1 MSNLSDVLGK
11 PNKKHS
17 SKVKGK
23 GKKKSAEPPQ
33 KGKKN
38 HRAFGVTNIVSAKR
52 ILQRNL
58 DKQQQKE
65 VVPLTSREETIP
77 PPTLIVVMG
86 PKGVGKTTLIRSL
99 VKIYTGQNMTDC
111 NGPITVIAGQKKRL
125 TFFECPLDLY
135 SMTDLAK
142 IADLVILMIDASYGL
157 EMETFEFL
165 NLLQL
170 HGFPKVCGLLTNLDK
185 FRNIKTLQKT
195 KKEIKHRFWT
205 EIFKGAKLF
214 ELMGVINNKYR
225 KHEVKRLSLYIS
237 RVKFR
242 PLVWRNTHPYLLI
255 DRIEDVTPAAITANG
270 ASSSLVKKNKNNSKG
285 GRGFGNH
292 DDYDDEEDE
301 AEEAATSSLSL
312 NKGEKEVTLYGYIRG
327 SHLKT
332 TTKVHL
338 LGCGDFDI
346 SSITA
351 LPDPCPLK
359 HDEGSR
365 EGAKL
370 KLSRKKDHLLYA
382 PMANVGRVTIDQTGD
397 LYIDLKHIHYSKKD
411 QLYLPDQQTL
421 GNQEG
426 REREDYDEY
435 DHDDEGM
442 EGTPMDLLRSMQ
454 DVKVGLD
461 QQLKKSRG
469 ELHLFADGSGANN
482 DNYDNDEYDDDD
494 GDGDD
499 DEVEEEEEGDY
510 DENDD
515 DDENADEEDYDE
527 EQAGL
532 DEDDDEENEILE
544 ENDEDDDSDNDDG
557 DDSEN
562 DDAEDEEEAHAG
574 SMIKRSSSSFS
585 SQQQQNMKKNMMNSL
600 LSSGPSGASSVT
612 YSSDMNQFNDIMKQV
627 YGNTW
632 VHTSSGKKKDSS
644 KTNGNHPVGLEEEEE
659 GEEDFF
665 VFKGR
670 SGGSSSSSL
679 SNKKNAYYEMNK
691 VDSSRYWAYKP
702 AFSFL
707 SSSSSYAA
715 GGSSGS
721 SSGSPSPTSRVSPSE
736 IIKKIHRGSSNYHL
750 MKARF
755 VTGAAAARKGGEEN
769 DEDNEDEGENDDGGD
784 SEVAEGELID
794 LEDAGNDSGNEF
806 DAEEEEEAG
815 GSFNVLKKKR
825 GKPGKK
831 RVEDFEEDNEE
842 DDDDQVNSE
851 EEQEAMNERIDQE
864 LRQLN
869 AQKKAMFKMKFDSEY
884 DHRRTVRKAFSL
896 LS

>member
-17 SKVKGK
+17 SKAKGK

-65 VVPLTSREETIP
+65 VVPLTNREETIP

-170 HGFPKVCGLLTNLDK
+170 HGFPKVCGILTNLDK
-185 FRNIKTLQKT
+185 FRNMKTLQKT

-237 RVKFR
+237 RIKFR

-255 DRIEDVTPAAITANG
+255 DRIEDVTPAVTVAGGNG
-270 ASSSLVKKNKNNSKG
+270 ASSALVKKKNGGKG
-285 GRGFGNH
+285 GRSFKNN
-292 DDYDDEEDE
+292 DDNDDEEEEDE
-301 AEEAATSSLSL
+301 DLTTSSLSL

-411 QLYLPDQQTL
+411 QLDIVGTESPHSDVAAVAT
-421 GNQEG
+421 NG
-426 REREDYDEY
+426 RSLE
-435 DHDDEGM
+435 
-442 EGTPMDLLRSMQ
+442 DLLSRFQ
-454 DVKVGLD
+454 QFKVSSD
-461 QQLKKSRG
+461 
-469 ELHLFADGSGANN
+469 SGVGIIGGNPCG
-482 DNYDNDEYDDDD
+482 NYDFYSKNISLLTAWVEMIRSDSLCCYEEKLNSLQILYNLTLHRFDEKMMNLLVDVGCVPTLINALSCDLMSN
-494 GDGDD
+494 GGNSIMRPALPFVRQHSQFDD
-499 DEVEEEEEGDY
+499 DEQRKQVFQKYLLLTLCNFANCSVALMNILTTEASGSLGRWSFLAYLTMMSSTSADRRDGKKTDIACDSFTFLQTIPVQENCRLLLSKLLRMKDRNTIQSIRRVVTFEEALFAKE
-510 DENDD
+510 
-515 DDENADEEDYDE
+515 A
-527 EQAGL
+527 A
-532 DEDDDEENEILE
+532 DEDDDYC
-544 ENDEDDDSDNDDG
+544 
-557 DDSEN
+557 
-562 DDAEDEEEAHAG
+562 
-574 SMIKRSSSSFS
+574 FV
-585 SQQQQNMKKNMMNSL
+585 SQATRERQ
-600 LSSGPSGASSVT
+600 
-612 YSSDMNQFNDIMKQV
+612 Y
-627 YGNTW
+627 
-632 VHTSSGKKKDSS
+632 
-644 KTNGNHPVGLEEEEE
+644 
-659 GEEDFF
+659 
-665 VFKGR
+665 
-670 SGGSSSSSL
+670 SL
-679 SNKKNAYYEMNK
+679 ST
-691 VDSSRYWAYKP
+691 V
-702 AFSFL
+702 
-707 SSSSSYAA
+707 
-715 GGSSGS
+715 
-721 SSGSPSPTSRVSPSE
+721 V
-736 IIKKIHRGSSNYHL
+736 
-750 MKARF
+750 
-755 VTGAAAARKGGEEN
+755 
-769 DEDNEDEGENDDGGD
+769 
-784 SEVAEGELID
+784 
-794 LEDAGNDSGNEF
+794 
-806 DAEEEEEAG
+806 
-815 GSFNVLKKKR
+815 
-825 GKPGKK
+825 
-831 RVEDFEEDNEE
+831 VEC
-842 DDDDQVNSE
+842 
-851 EEQEAMNERIDQE
+851 
-864 LRQLN
+864 
-869 AQKKAMFKMKFDSEY
+869 
-884 DHRRTVRKAFSL
+884 
-896 LS
+896 